1 MGTERQLQRFQ
12 QVDRRYILLALLGS
26 MERKKSKQPIIRPSS
41 RYAAFAAV
49 PHDDAKDNLAAAL
62 LFAAAFMPML
72 ILMMTAQLRPTKKI
86 SCILPL
92 HDTSWEVFSKTVLV
106 GM

>member
-72 ILMMTAQLRPTKKI
+72 PDDDCTTQTNEENFLYFTTA
-86 SCILPL
+86 
-92 HDTSWEVFSKTVLV
+92 
-106 GM
+106 